1 MAKPRDDRQRLLDAA
16 EASVRKRYK
25 EALIGRAAKE
35 LETPSVFC
43 STGSLALDRICA
55 GRLPGGV
62 PIGPR
67 SGRVVH
73 IPGEWSTGK
82 AIAVSEPVL
91 TPRGF
96 TPAGDVRI
104 GDELV
109 GRDGRPTKVVGAFPQ
124 PERQLW
130 RVEFSD
136 GASVIVDNQHLW
148 AVKSRNDLA
157 RGAGWR
163 VMSTKQLL
171 EAGLR
176 TAAGL
181 TWHVPTVDP
190 VRFASEGAELP
201 IPSYFLGVWLGDG
214 IYNAPVW
221 MKPDDGVVSA
231 VAACLPPGM
240 VVVESKKQGY
250 HRIARENG
258 HRFKVHPYRVA
269 LSDLGL
275 LDKRSHERHVPEVYL
290 RAHPRERLALL
301 QGLLDTDGT
310 ACRRGSVSYST
321 TSRDLAVGV
330 VEVVRSLGGLATMRY
345 KEDVGYRDERGL
357 RVRCRPCWTVT
368 VTGVAEPFRGA
379 AAKCARVKKQRKH
392 RLRSIAAVEPAHSG
406 MSVCFTV
413 DAVDELF
420 VVRDYVVTHN
430 TLLLDE
436 MFKSV
441 IVDLGGLGYC
451 SEAEGTRDP
460 HFGQAIG
467 LPMDLLMVDRPAT
480 LEEAVDHF
488 LEWHDAVRAKDKA
501 VPVLAGLDSL
511 DSTTTERASE
521 KGLTEGG
528 GWHYGGGKG
537 EVLGAGLREI
547 VKRCSRYPTTYVI
560 LNQTRD
566 NVGVMFGPRK
576 KSTGGNAPHFYA
588 SLELWLTLSP
598 LGDVRGPYRGTPLSA
613 AQRKRLGFGPA
624 DHGDVVGRWVRARV
638 TKTKI
643 ASTLDRRADF
653 YIDFERGVHRW
664 GGLLQQMIMEGR
676 VLVREDGTAQ
686 HKAVDRETGEAE
698 TVEFKTTGEWLEW
711 AAQHPEA
718 VA

>member
-62 PIGPR
+62 PIGAR

-73 IPGEWSTGK
+73 VPGEWSTGK
-82 AIAVSEPVL
+82 
-91 TPRGF
+91 
-96 TPAGDVRI
+96 
-104 GDELV
+104 
-109 GRDGRPTKVVGAFPQ
+109 
-124 PERQLW
+124 
-130 RVEFSD
+130 
-136 GASVIVDNQHLW
+136 
-148 AVKSRNDLA
+148 
-157 RGAGWR
+157 
-163 VMSTKQLL
+163 
-171 EAGLR
+171 
-176 TAAGL
+176 
-181 TWHVPTVDP
+181 
-190 VRFASEGAELP
+190 
-201 IPSYFLGVWLGDG
+201 
-214 IYNAPVW
+214 
-221 MKPDDGVVSA
+221 
-231 VAACLPPGM
+231 
-240 VVVESKKQGY
+240 
-250 HRIARENG
+250 
-258 HRFKVHPYRVA
+258 
-269 LSDLGL
+269 
-275 LDKRSHERHVPEVYL
+275 
-290 RAHPRERLALL
+290 
-301 QGLLDTDGT
+301 
-310 ACRRGSVSYST
+310 
-321 TSRDLAVGV
+321 
-330 VEVVRSLGGLATMRY
+330 
-345 KEDVGYRDERGL
+345 
-357 RVRCRPCWTVT
+357 
-368 VTGVAEPFRGA
+368 
-379 AAKCARVKKQRKH
+379 
-392 RLRSIAAVEPAHSG
+392 
-406 MSVCFTV
+406 
-413 DAVDELF
+413 
-420 VVRDYVVTHN
+420 

-436 MFKSV
+436 MFKSA

-467 LPMDLLMVDRPAT
+467 LPMDLLEVDRPGT

-488 LEWHDAVRAKDKA
+488 LEWHDTVRVKNKE
-501 VPVLAGLDSL
+501 VPILAGLDSL

-664 GGLLQQMIMEGR
+664 GGLLQQMILEGR
-676 VLVREDGTAQ
+676 VLMREDGTAQ
-686 HKAVDRETGEAE
+686 HKTVDRETGEVE
-698 TVEFKTTGEWLEW
+698 IVEFKGTGEWLEW
-711 AAQHPEA
+711 AAQHPGA